1 MNGPV
6 AMQSISFPQPSLA
19 LDAMKATEARATRWV
34 AIASF
39 TALAVVAAQFRLYL
53 WEVPFTLQTAVA
65 AGAGLFLGSRNG
77 AISMSLY
84 LLLGLVLPVFAGAV
98 YGLDY
103 FFTVPSAGYVLAFPI
118 MAAIVGRIAET
129 AEHEGTVFWA
139 SIVGMLFTY
148 LIGATVLYVVMGY
161 ESIGAAVMRGVVPF
175 VPADLAKMGGVTLL
189 YGGIR
194 RLMADR

>member
-84 LLLGLVLPVFAGAV
+84 LVLGLVLPVFAGAV
-98 YGLDY
+98 YGFEY

-118 MAAIVGRIAET
+118 MAAVVGRIAET
-129 AEHEGTVFWA
+129 AEHEGTVFGA
-139 SIVGMLFTY
+139 SMVGMLVTY
-148 LIGATVLYVVMGY
+148 AMGVTVLYVVMGY
-161 ESIGAAVMRGVVPF
+161 ESVWVAVMRGVVPF
-175 VPADLAKMGGVTLL
+175 VPVDVAKMGGITLL

-194 RLMADR
+194 RLLADR